1 MGPGGYRTCSPWI
14 FSQTGICSQAR
25 YRLHYAAQY
34 VYIVIVGLLL
44 DEATE
49 QLKKQEDLQLESHG
63 KIIEDLT
70 NIQNKSHDALKKLGK
85 HIFNFSH
92 W

>member
-1 MGPGGYRTCSPWI
+1 MFT
-14 FSQTGICSQAR
+14 
-25 YRLHYAAQY
+25 
-34 VYIVIVGLLL
+34 VIDGLLV

-70 NIQNKSHDALKKLGK
+70 NIQNKSHDALKKLGM
-85 HIFNFSH
+85 HI
-92 W
+92 